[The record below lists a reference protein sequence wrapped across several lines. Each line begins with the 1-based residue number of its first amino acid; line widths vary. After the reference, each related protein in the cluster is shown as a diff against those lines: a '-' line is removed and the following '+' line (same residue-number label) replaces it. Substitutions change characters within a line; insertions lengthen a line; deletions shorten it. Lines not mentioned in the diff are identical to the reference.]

1 MGGGKTMR
9 SLMIQAPGSVILMAN
24 KGNLKARADR
34 GKNALGKAYVCCS
47 SKASED
53 YQGNADQR

>member
-1 MGGGKTMR
+1 MR

>member
-1 MGGGKTMR
+1 
-9 SLMIQAPGSVILMAN
+9 MA
-24 KGNLKARADR
+24 KDGR

-53 YQGNADQR
+53 YQGNAEQR